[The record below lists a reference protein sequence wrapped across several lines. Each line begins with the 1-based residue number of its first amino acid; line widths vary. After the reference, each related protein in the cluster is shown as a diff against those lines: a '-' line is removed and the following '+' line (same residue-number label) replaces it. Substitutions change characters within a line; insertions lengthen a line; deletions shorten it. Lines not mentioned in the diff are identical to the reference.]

1 MITKK
6 NNKLQKEKIG
16 KSANNT
22 MSDKGNAMTQI
33 LYTTQNRVKSAKKM
47 YSEFAKS

>member
-1 MITKK
+1 MVTKK

-33 LYTTQNRVKSAKKM
+33 LYTTQNRVKSAKNL
-47 YSEFAKS
+47 YEQ